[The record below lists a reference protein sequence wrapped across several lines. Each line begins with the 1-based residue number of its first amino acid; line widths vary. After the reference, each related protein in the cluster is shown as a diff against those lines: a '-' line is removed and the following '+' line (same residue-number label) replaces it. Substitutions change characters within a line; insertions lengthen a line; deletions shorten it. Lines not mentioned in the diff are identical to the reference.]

1 MVGSQYIKNMND
13 NPSMIAKMV
22 RSSQCSEPGLLG
34 GGSDITYAA
43 FLGLL
48 ACRLFGAWKNTYAWR
63 EY

>member
-48 ACRLFGAWKNTYAWR
+48 ACRLFGA
-63 EY
+63 